1 VHWLLVLL
9 KKARPRS
16 GDTILALLEKR
27 EIKIVIYRGNASI
40 NSVEVGQAEA
50 GDQHITALSPFL
62 QVCRYDF
69 FFKKK
74 RASTTCGRGS
84 LHNVLERVLQNRFDQ
99 PVITNLGVVG

>member
-1 VHWLLVLL
+1 MPFRCPGHIVHWLLVLL

-50 GDQHITALSPFL
+50 ITALSPFL

-69 FFKKK
+69 F
-74 RASTTCGRGS
+74 
-84 LHNVLERVLQNRFDQ
+84 
-99 PVITNLGVVG
+99 

>member
-1 VHWLLVLL
+1 L

-69 FFKKK
+69 FFLKTGKYDL
-74 RASTTCGRGS
+74 RAWKPAQ
-84 LHNVLERVLQNRFDQ
+84 RVGAGIAK
-99 PVITNLGVVG
+99 PV